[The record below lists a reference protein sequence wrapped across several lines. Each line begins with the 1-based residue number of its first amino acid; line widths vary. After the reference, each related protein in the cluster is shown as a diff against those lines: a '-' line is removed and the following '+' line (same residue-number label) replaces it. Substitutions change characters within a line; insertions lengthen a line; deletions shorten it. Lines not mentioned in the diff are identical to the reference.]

1 LDKSKQMLTRCMGF
15 VWFIGMLK
23 KFAKTLQTHGD
34 GILAYYD
41 YRISTGPLEAPTTK
55 SKP

>member
-1 LDKSKQMLTRCMGF
+1 MLTRCMGF